1 STNNLEKNMK
11 SRFAQL
17 NFNISIA
24 ITIFLLG
31 SIALIAGASP
41 SQKSSPPAFSPAST
55 LPRILDGRVIH
66 AHAYGLLD
74 AAVTTDKGDYHPGE
88 IVHISGSGFAAGET
102 VQLDVDYK
110 PNGTYPPFRPESA
123 GYASGHYPWD
133 VTADGDG

>member
-1 STNNLEKNMK
+1 MNLHLSELCDLAFRNVAQQFSKLLSTNNLEKNMK

-17 NFNISIA
+17 NLNISIA

-55 LPRILDGRVIH
+55 LPRILDGHAIR

-74 AAVTTDKGDYHPGE
+74 ASVTTDKDDYSPGE
-88 IVHISGSGFAAGET
+88 IVQI
-102 VQLDVDYK
+102 
-110 PNGTYPPFRPESA
+110 
-123 GYASGHYPWD
+123 
-133 VTADGDG
+133 